1 MQVQLKVCVCFELLI
16 LLLFFIFLNFFQVGN
31 QILMDWIRNRLQSG
45 FKEYVYNNAT
55 YLNIAGLMQ
64 N

>member
-1 MQVQLKVCVCFELLI
+1 
-16 LLLFFIFLNFFQVGN
+16 
-31 QILMDWIRNRLQSG
+31 MDWIRNRLQSG